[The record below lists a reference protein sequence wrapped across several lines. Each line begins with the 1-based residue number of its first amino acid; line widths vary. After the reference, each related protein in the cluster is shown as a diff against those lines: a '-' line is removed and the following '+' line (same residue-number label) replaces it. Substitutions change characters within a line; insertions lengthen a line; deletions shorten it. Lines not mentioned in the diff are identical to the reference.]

1 MNISGY
7 QTTSYVKVRELPGF
21 SDFYE
26 IQNCM
31 WRILTVTN
39 FLEDKRK
46 NILKRVAVN
55 FDEGVACDSETQV
68 IYTLQS
74 DPQLLGRHAVV

>member
-1 MNISGY
+1 MLISVRTKRKKVMKIPVY
-7 QTTSYVKVRELPGF
+7 QNTSYVKVQESPGS

-26 IQNCM
+26 IQNCV
-31 WRILTVTN
+31 WRFLTVTC

-55 FDEGVACDSETQV
+55 FDEGCCM
-68 IYTLQS
+68 
-74 DPQLLGRHAVV
+74 